1 MKSEIL
7 ILGITAFL
15 IFNAYH
21 DNKYTN
27 KLKSF
32 KKYYSMAFIG
42 FTGLSLYLFS
52 KKYPVHAYQGI
63 YSARQLLSSIPV
75 DKSAKHYFE
84 PFLSTSEFDVSPL
97 AWLKGNGTETPTS
110 PPTSALSPLASTKP
124 LSSSSTTTT
133 KRSVSE
139 TKKKYVASQQN
150 WKCGHCQ
157 SQLNAWFEVD
167 HIQSLERGGS
177 NHVANLVALCRECH
191 GKKTALERM
200 GI

>member
-1 MKSEIL
+1 MKQEII
-7 ILGITAFL
+7 ILSITAFL

-21 DNKYTN
+21 DNKYIH
-27 KLKSF
+27 KLKTF

-52 KKYPVHAYQGI
+52 KKYPVHAFQGI
-63 YSARQLLSSIPV
+63 HSARQLLTSIPI

-84 PFLSTSEFDVSPL
+84 PFLSATQFDVNTAS
-97 AWLKGNGTETPTS
+97 WLNENQES
-110 PPTSALSPLASTKP
+110 KP
-124 LSSSSTTTT
+124 IPKQTAQPSSST

-167 HIQSLERGGS
+167 HIKSLEHGGD
-177 NHVANLVALCRECH
+177 NHVSNLVALCRECH

-200 GI
+200 G